1 MLNNLQIE
9 AIVPTH
15 GAGQAF
21 LECIDS
27 LLAQTYPLQ
36 RIIVIDNNVRD
47 GSIQQLRDKY
57 NLAESSQ
64 IGDTALEIFSL
75 PDNTGVTGGRNAG
88 IARLS
93 DNFDAA
99 LFVDHDM
106 VAEPGMIQQLLAT
119 LSRHPEAGIVT
130 PKIYYHDQRNIIWA
144 AGTDI
149 NLRTGQTIFYGG
161 EDQGQYDTE
170 RQVAVAPATFLVT
183 KKTLQAIGLFDTRYF
198 ATYEDT
204 DFCFSA
210 QRAGFQ
216 TWYSPKAV
224 TYHKIPF
231 DPQAAMQRLLER
243 TYYVARNRYYFL
255 WKHHLFNISTI
266 LYMPLYLTYY
276 TFLAIRYARPS
287 ALADYLRG
295 LYDALSL
302 MLLKQKNIP
311 LTYAWIFS
319 QQLSDCKTVLDVGC
333 GHGQFMN
340 QINDQRQFV
349 ITGVEYF
356 EEYIQAAKQ
365 TGAYREVHKL
375 DILEID
381 YPPHTF
387 DAVVLSQVIEH
398 LKTDEALALLKKIE
412 QIAVKKVIIA
422 TPNGAYEQH
431 EYDNNPL
438 QKHQSSWVPKQFTQL
453 GYKVYGQGW
462 KVIYA
467 DHGLYNSPLRHIPGL
482 KYLLFAISFMLSP
495 FIYNNPQHAGQIIA
509 VKTYAK

>member
-47 GSIQQLRDKY
+47 GSIQQLRDKF

-106 VAEPGMIQQLLAT
+106 VAEPDMLQQLLET
-119 LSRHPEAGIVT
+119 LSKHPEAGIIT

-183 KKTLQAIGLFDTRYF
+183 QKTLQAVGLFDTHYF

-210 QRAGFQ
+210 QGAGFQ

-224 TYHKIPF
+224 TYHKIPY

-243 TYYVARNRYYFL
+243 TYYVARNRIIFMKKFSPNFL
-255 WKHHLFNISTI
+255 FFV
-266 LYMPLYLTYY
+266 P
-276 TFLAIRYARPS
+276 F
-287 ALADYLRG
+287 
-295 LYDALSL
+295 LSL
-302 MLLKQKNIP
+302 YCIYYLILSLK
-311 LTYAWIFS
+311 Y
-319 QQLSDCKTVLDVGC
+319 
-333 GHGQFMN
+333 
-340 QINDQRQFV
+340 RQFTA
-349 ITGVEYF
+349 ISNY
-356 EEYIQAAKQ
+356 
-365 TGAYREVHKL
+365 
-375 DILEID
+375 
-381 YPPHTF
+381 
-387 DAVVLSQVIEH
+387 
-398 LKTDEALALLKKIE
+398 LKGTADGL
-412 QIAVKKVIIA
+412 
-422 TPNGAYEQH
+422 
-431 EYDNNPL
+431 
-438 QKHQSSWVPKQFTQL
+438 F
-453 GYKVYGQGW
+453 YKVT
-462 KVIYA
+462 
-467 DHGLYNSPLRHIPGL
+467 R
-482 KYLLFAISFMLSP
+482 
-495 FIYNNPQHAGQIIA
+495 
-509 VKTYAK
+509 T